1 MAQGI
6 NLLQIGCGQMGGAM
20 LAGMLA
26 NLEQGLT
33 ARVVDPQ
40 PRQVPQDSGV
50 SFYHQL
56 GDLPADYAPDVVVL
70 AVKPQQVME
79 LLPQLAPY
87 LSAKPVVIS
96 IAAGITLAQL
106 AQGLGGDAL
115 VDAADGVY
123 LVRAMP
129 NLPAV
134 IGQGITAWCAASPLP
149 PVVQARVEAVLG
161 SMGYSLLVAAEGQMD
176 AVTAISGSGPAYLFY
191 LAECLMAAA
200 QDLGLSAE
208 VAEALVLQTLAGS
221 GQLLRQRQGE
231 CSAAELRQQV
241 TSPAGTT
248 AAALSVLMQS
258 PHGLAELMA
267 AATAAAHHRSIELRA
282 VG

>member
-1 MAQGI
+1 VAQGI

-26 NLEQGLT
+26 NLGRGLT

-115 VDAADGVY
+115 VNAADGVY

-134 IGQGITAWCAASPLP
+134 IGQAITAWCAASPLP
-149 PVVQARVEAVLG
+149 PVVGSRVEAVLG

-221 GQLLRQRQGE
+221 GQLLRQRQGD

-267 AATAAAHHRSIELRA
+267 AATAAAHQRSIELRGA
-282 VG
+282 S

>member
-1 MAQGI
+1 
-6 NLLQIGCGQMGGAM
+6 
-20 LAGMLA
+20 
-26 NLEQGLT
+26 
-33 ARVVDPQ
+33 
-40 PRQVPQDSGV
+40 
-50 SFYHQL
+50 
-56 GDLPADYAPDVVVL
+56 VVVL

-134 IGQGITAWCAASPLP
+134 IGQGITAWCTASPLP
-149 PVVQARVEAVLG
+149 PMVQARVEAVLG
-161 SMGYSLLVAAEGQMD
+161 SMGHSLLVQDEGAMD
-176 AVTAISGSGPAYLFY
+176 VVTAISGSGPAYLFY

-208 VAEALVLQTLAGS
+208 VAETLVLHTLAGS
-221 GQLLRQRQGE
+221 GQLLRQRQGD

-248 AAALSVLMQS
+248 AAALGVLMQS
-258 PHGLAELMA
+258 PHGLAEMMA
-267 AATAAAHHRSIELRA
+267 AATAAAHHRSIELR
-282 VG
+282 GGS

>member
-1 MAQGI
+1 
-6 NLLQIGCGQMGGAM
+6 
-20 LAGMLA
+20 MLA

-40 PRQVPQDSGV
+40 PRQVPQDSGL

-161 SMGYSLLVAAEGQMD
+161 SMGHSLLVAAEGQMD

-208 VAEALVLQTLAGS
+208 IAEILVLQTLAGS
-221 GQLLRQRQGE
+221 GQLLRQRQGD

-248 AAALSVLMQS
+248 AAALGVLTQS

-267 AATAAAHHRSIELRA
+267 AATAAAHQRSIELR
-282 VG
+282 GGS

>member
-26 NLEQGLT
+26 NLGQGLM

-40 PRQVPQDSGV
+40 PRQVPQDSGL

-134 IGQGITAWCAASPLP
+134 IGQGITAWCVASPLP

-161 SMGYSLLVAAEGQMD
+161 SMGHSLLVAAEGQMD

-221 GQLLRQRQGE
+221 GQLLRQRQGD

-267 AATAAAHHRSIELRA
+267 AATTAAHHRSIELR
-282 VG
+282 GGS

>member
-1 MAQGI
+1 
-6 NLLQIGCGQMGGAM
+6 
-20 LAGMLA
+20 
-26 NLEQGLT
+26 
-33 ARVVDPQ
+33 
-40 PRQVPQDSGV
+40 
-50 SFYHQL
+50 
-56 GDLPADYAPDVVVL
+56 
-70 AVKPQQVME
+70 
-79 LLPQLAPY
+79 
-87 LSAKPVVIS
+87 VIS

-161 SMGYSLLVAAEGQMD
+161 SMGHSLLVAAEGQMD

-208 VAEALVLQTLAGS
+208 IAEILVLQTLAGS
-221 GQLLRQRQGE
+221 GQLLRQRQGD

-248 AAALSVLMQS
+248 AAALGVLTQS

-267 AATAAAHHRSIELRA
+267 AATAAAHQRSIELR
-282 VG
+282 GGS